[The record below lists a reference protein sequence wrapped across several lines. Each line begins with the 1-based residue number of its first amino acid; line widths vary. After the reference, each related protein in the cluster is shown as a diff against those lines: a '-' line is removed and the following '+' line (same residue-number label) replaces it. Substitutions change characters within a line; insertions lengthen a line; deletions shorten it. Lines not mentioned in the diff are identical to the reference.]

1 MSSMSAVPK
10 AIRAFALGL
19 VRACGWVLALWRSFR
34 FWLLITLAVI
44 VLVVAYFVAADR
56 STPLTTDAYVQAY
69 VVQVAPQVGGQVI
82 RVHVHEGQQVEAG
95 QPLFELDPRP
105 FQHKVAMF
113 EAKLVETQYHIKQL
127 EAQLAAAKA
136 EQRHLAAEAE
146 YARVVHRQE
155 KEIFDRES
163 TTERKYVDAVQKLK
177 AAEAAV
183 ERSASLV
190 LDVEHALAARIG
202 TVHASVAQVQ
212 AELAEAELNL
222 GYTKVVAPCSGVITN
237 LQLTEGSYA
246 HVGQAVLACI
256 DTRHW
261 LVVANFRERSLEQM
275 RPGQPAL
282 VAFQAIPGKLF
293 PAEVQV
299 LGYGVSQ
306 GQGIPS
312 GLLPDVK
319 NQTMWIPADQRFQV
333 RLVLEQSQDSQD
345 LPLRVGMTGSVSVYI
360 GDDRLLTRVTRG
372 LHTLLAW
379 FYYL

>member
-1 MSSMSAVPK
+1 MSAIFRTLAT
-10 AIRAFALGL
+10 AIRAIAGAIARVLRGLLG
-19 VRACGWVLALWRSFR
+19 LWRSFR
-34 FWLLITLAVI
+34 FWLLVTAAVI
-44 VLVVAYFVAADR
+44 VLLVVYFVAADR
-56 STPLTTDAYVQAY
+56 LTPLTTDAYVQAY

-82 RVHVHEGQQVEAG
+82 RVHVHEGQQVDAG

-105 FQHKVAMF
+105 FEHKVAMF

-127 EAQLAAAKA
+127 QAQLAAAKA
-136 EQRHLAAEAE
+136 EQRQLAAEAE

-183 ERSASLV
+183 ERSGNQV
-190 LDVEHALAARIG
+190 EDVEHALAARIG

-222 GYTKVVAPCSGVITN
+222 GYSKVVAPCSGIITN
-237 LQLTEGSYA
+237 LQLSEGSYA

-275 RPGQPAL
+275 QPGQPAL
-282 VAFQAIPGKLF
+282 VAFQAIPGKLY
-293 PAEVQV
+293 PAEVQA

-312 GLLPDVK
+312 GVLPDVK
-319 NQTMWIPADQRFQV
+319 NQTMWIPAAQRFQV
-333 RLVLEQSQDSQD
+333 RLVLDESRD
-345 LPLRVGMTGSVSVYI
+345 LPLRVGMTGSVSVYVAKTEWL
-360 GDDRLLTRVTRG
+360 GPVTRAI
-372 LHTLLAW
+372 HTVLAW

>member
-1 MSSMSAVPK
+1 MSSIPALTKPIRSAAGVF
-10 AIRAFALGL
+10 ARALGRV
-19 VRACGWVLALWRSFR
+19 VRMFRSFL
-34 FWLLITLAVI
+34 FWLLITAAVI
-44 VLVVAYFVAADR
+44 VLLVVYFVAADR
-56 STPLTTDAYVQAY
+56 TTPLTTDAYVQAY
-69 VVQVAPQVGGQVI
+69 VVQVAPQVGGQVV
-82 RVHVHEGQQVEAG
+82 RVHVHEGQHVDAG

-105 FQHKVAMF
+105 FEHKVAML
-113 EAKLVETQYHIKQL
+113 EAKLVETEYHIKQL
-127 EAQLAAAKA
+127 QAQWAAAKA
-136 EQRHLAAEAE
+136 EQRQLMAEAE

-183 ERSASLV
+183 ERSASQV
-190 LDVEHALAARIG
+190 ADVEHALAARIG
-202 TVHASVAQVQ
+202 TVHASVAQVKAQ
-212 AELAEAELNL
+212 LAEAELNL
-222 GYTKVVAPCSGVITN
+222 GYSKVVAPCSGVITN

-282 VAFQAIPGKLF
+282 VAFQAIPGRLY
-293 PAEVQV
+293 PAVVQAI
-299 LGYGVSQ
+299 GNGVSQ

-312 GLLPDVK
+312 GMLPDVK
-319 NQTMWIPADQRFQV
+319 NQTMWIPAAQRFQV
-333 RLVLEQSQDSQD
+333 RLALDESPDLQD
-345 LPLRVGMTGSVSVYI
+345 LPLRVGMTGSVSVYVGEI
-360 GDDRLLTRVTRG
+360 RFLGRVTRA
-372 LHTLLAW
+372 LHTVLAW

>member
-1 MSSMSAVPK
+1 MLLMTALPK
-10 AIRAFALGL
+10 PAGVVAGAMARVGRSL
-19 VRACGWVLALWRSFR
+19 VGLWRSFL
-34 FWLLITLAVI
+34 FWLLLTLAVI
-44 VLVVAYFVAADR
+44 VIVVAYFVAADR

-105 FQHKVAMF
+105 FEHKVALF
-113 EAKLVETQYHIKQL
+113 QAKLVETQYHIKQL
-127 EAQLAAAKA
+127 QAQLAAAKA
-136 EQRHLAAEAE
+136 EQRQLTAEAD

-163 TTERKYVDAVQKLK
+163 TTERKYVDAVQKLR

-190 LDVEHALAARIG
+190 DDVESALAARIG

-222 GYTKVVAPCSGVITN
+222 GYSKVVAPCSGVITN

-246 HVGQAVLACI
+246 HVGQAVLTCI

-293 PAEVQV
+293 PAQVQV
-299 LGYGVSQ
+299 LGVGVSQ

-312 GLLPDVK
+312 GMLPDVK
-319 NQTMWIPADQRFQV
+319 SQTMWIPADQRFQV
-333 RLVLEQSQDSQD
+333 RLVLDPSQQLQD
-345 LPLRVGMTGSVSVYI
+345 VPLRVGMTGSVSVYI
-360 GDDRLLTRVTRG
+360 GNDRLLTRVTRA
-372 LHTLLAW
+372 LHTILAW

>member
-1 MSSMSAVPK
+1 MSAINPVLHALRAVAV
-10 AIRAFALGL
+10 AI
-19 VRACGWVLALWRSFR
+19 VRVLAWLAGLWRSFR
-34 FWLLITLAVI
+34 FWLLLTAIVI
-44 VLVVAYFVAADR
+44 VLLVSYFVAADR

-82 RVHVHEGQQVEAG
+82 HVHVSEGQQVEAG

-105 FQHKVAMF
+105 FEHKVAMF
-113 EAKLVETQYHIKQL
+113 QAKLVETEYHINQL
-127 EAQLAAAKA
+127 QAQLSAAKA
-136 EQRHLAAEAE
+136 EQRQLAAEAE

-163 TTERKYVDAVQKLK
+163 TTERKYVDAVQKLR

-183 ERSASLV
+183 ERSGSLV
-190 LDVEHALAARIG
+190 QDVEQALAARIG

-212 AELAEAELNL
+212 AQLAEAELNL
-222 GYTKVVAPCSGVITN
+222 AYSKVVAPCSGIITN
-237 LQLTEGSYA
+237 MQLTEGSYA

-256 DTRHW
+256 DTRRW
-261 LVVANFRERSLEQM
+261 LIVANFRERSLERM

-282 VAFQAIPGKLF
+282 VAFQAFPGKLYR
-293 PAEVQV
+293 AEIQAI
-299 LGYGVSQ
+299 GNGVSQ

-319 NQTMWIPADQRFQV
+319 NQTMWIPAAQRFQV
-333 RLVLEQSQDSQD
+333 RLVLDHSVE

-360 GDDRLLTRVTRG
+360 GGDRLLVDLTHA
-372 LHTLLAW
+372 LHTVLAW

>member
-1 MSSMSAVPK
+1 
-10 AIRAFALGL
+10 
-19 VRACGWVLALWRSFR
+19 
-34 FWLLITLAVI
+34 
-44 VLVVAYFVAADR
+44 
-56 STPLTTDAYVQAY
+56 
-69 VVQVAPQVGGQVI
+69 
-82 RVHVHEGQQVEAG
+82 
-95 QPLFELDPRP
+95 
-105 FQHKVAMF
+105 
-113 EAKLVETQYHIKQL
+113 
-127 EAQLAAAKA
+127 
-136 EQRHLAAEAE
+136 
-146 YARVVHRQE
+146 
-155 KEIFDRES
+155 
-163 TTERKYVDAVQKLK
+163 
-177 AAEAAV
+177 
-183 ERSASLV
+183 
-190 LDVEHALAARIG
+190 
-202 TVHASVAQVQ
+202 VAQVQ

-222 GYTKVVAPCSGVITN
+222 GYSKVVAPCSGVITN

-246 HVGQAVLACI
+246 HVGEAVLTCI

-333 RLVLEQSQDSQD
+333 RLVLDQSRDLQD

>member
-1 MSSMSAVPK
+1 M
-10 AIRAFALGL
+10 
-19 VRACGWVLALWRSFR
+19 
-34 FWLLITLAVI
+34 
-44 VLVVAYFVAADR
+44 
-56 STPLTTDAYVQAY
+56 
-69 VVQVAPQVGGQVI
+69 
-82 RVHVHEGQQVEAG
+82 
-95 QPLFELDPRP
+95 
-105 FQHKVAMF
+105 FQ
-113 EAKLVETQYHIKQL
+113 AKLVETEYHIKQL
-127 EAQLAAAKA
+127 QAQLAAAKA
-136 EQRHLAAEAE
+136 EQRQLSAEAE

-190 LDVEHALAARIG
+190 DDVEHALAARIG
-202 TVHASVAQVQ
+202 TVHASVAQVKAQ
-212 AELAEAELNL
+212 LAEAELNL
-222 GYTKVVAPCSGVITN
+222 GYSKVVAPCSGVITN
-237 LQLTEGSYA
+237 LQLSEGSYA

-282 VAFQAIPGKLF
+282 RRLSSHSR
-293 PAEVQV
+293 PALSGRSPS

-319 NQTMWIPADQRFQV
+319 NQTMWIPAAQRFQV
-333 RLVLEQSQDSQD
+333 RLVLDDSHD
-345 LPLRVGMTGSVSVYI
+345 GLAAAGRH
-360 GDDRLLTRVTRG
+360 DRQRFGLCRRRPAAWPRHPR
-372 LHTLLAW
+372 LHTVLAW
-379 FYYL
+379 LYYL